1 MALFSTPLGVDLGTI
16 NVLIWKKGRIVLQ
29 EPTLVALKAEPD
41 ERGNV
46 GIVEIGQPAREMLG
60 RVDEEDLEIVR
71 PLVNG
76 VIADYEVT
84 QALLEYFLGRISGRM
99 AFFKPDVMISVPWG
113 VTNVERRAVYEAS
126 LAAGAR
132 RAYLIYEPLAAAIGA
147 GLPVSTPAGDMVVNI
162 GGGITEAAIMT
173 MNHIVRASSGRV
185 GGLHMDEAISQY
197 VRKKYNLV
205 IGQPTAEALKVQI
218 GAASTDEEAL
228 SSEMQ
233 GIDNVSGLPRTIT
246 VNTGE
251 ITEALEEP
259 LAQIVEIVKSLL
271 INTPP
276 ELASDIMGRGIL
288 LTGGGALLRGIESYL
303 TNEVRVP
310 VFRAD
315 NPLSAVAIGAGRAI
329 AEPVL
334 LRSVTQPV

>member
-1 MALFSTPLGVDLGTI
+1 MALFNTTLGVDLGTI

-29 EPTLVALKAEPD
+29 EPTLVALQAEPD

-60 RVDEEDLEIVR
+60 RVDEEDLEIIR
-71 PLVNG
+71 PLING

-84 QALLEYFLGRISGRM
+84 QALLEYFLGRVSGRT
-99 AFFKPDVMISVPWG
+99 AFIKPDVMISVPWG

-132 RAYLIYEPLAAAIGA
+132 KAYLIHEPLAAAIGA
-147 GLPVSTPAGDMVVNI
+147 GLPVNTPAGDMIVNI

-185 GGLHMDEAISQY
+185 GGLHMDEAITNY
-197 VRKKYNLV
+197 VRKKYNLM
-205 IGQPTAEALKVQI
+205 IGQPTAEALKVQV
-218 GAASTDEEAL
+218 GAANTEEETLSTEI
-228 SSEMQ
+228 Q
-233 GIDNVSGLPRTIT
+233 GIDNVSGLPRTINVT
-246 VNTGE
+246 TEE
-251 ITEALEEP
+251 IIEALEEP
-259 LAQIVEIVKSLL
+259 MIRIVEIIKSLL

-276 ELASDIMGRGIL
+276 ELVSDIMGRGIL
-288 LTGGGALLRGIESYL
+288 LTGGGAMLRGIDTYL
-303 TNEVRVP
+303 TGELRVP

-329 AEPVL
+329 TEPVL
-334 LRSVTQPV
+334 LRSVSQPV